1 MNNMTPKE
9 RKAAASSLLF
19 GIAVGDA
26 LGVPVEFQPRG
37 SFLVNGMR
45 GHGTHNQ
52 PPGTWSD
59 DTSLALCL
67 ADSLSRGFSPD
78 DIARNF
84 IRWHD
89 EGAFTAHGVVFDIG
103 ISTSK
108 AINRLKA
115 GVAPEKAGCA
125 GTDENG
131 NGSLMRI
138 APLVFYLADKPE
150 EERFQ
155 ITKTASSITHAHPWS
170 VTACFIYIE
179 YLRKL
184 LGGMDKKAAYTE
196 LRSDFSDGKPYID
209 AETLGMFARI
219 LRSDIS
225 GLPESGIKSGGFV
238 IDTLEAAFWCFLITD
253 SYRAAVLKAVNLG
266 GDTDTTAA
274 VTGALAGLAYGIK
287 TIPAVWLETLAGY
300 GEILRFAGAMA
311 TACAGSNTNTPAYLD
326 QSSC

>member
-1 MNNMTPKE
+1 MTPKE
-9 RKAAASSLLF
+9 QKTAASSLLF

-37 SFLVNGMR
+37 SFQVNGMR
-45 GHGTHNQ
+45 GHGTYNQ

-108 AINRLKA
+108 AINRLKV

-125 GTDENG
+125 GINENG

-138 APLVFYLADKPE
+138 APLIFYLADMPE

-170 VTACFIYIE
+170 VTACFIYLE

-184 LGGMDKKAAYTE
+184 LGGMDKKTAYTE
-196 LRSDFSDGKPYID
+196 LRGDFSDGKPYID
-209 AETLGMFARI
+209 TETLGMFARI

-225 GLPESGIKSGGFV
+225 GLPESSIKSGGFV
-238 IDTLEAAFWCFLITD
+238 IDTLEAALWCFLTTD

-266 GDTDTTAA
+266 EDTDTTAA

-287 TIPAVWLETLAGY
+287 AIPTVWLETLASY
-300 GEILRFAGAMA
+300 GDIRRLSGVMAAG
-311 TACAGSNTNTPAYLD
+311 CSSSNANTPAYLD
-326 QSSC
+326 QNDF